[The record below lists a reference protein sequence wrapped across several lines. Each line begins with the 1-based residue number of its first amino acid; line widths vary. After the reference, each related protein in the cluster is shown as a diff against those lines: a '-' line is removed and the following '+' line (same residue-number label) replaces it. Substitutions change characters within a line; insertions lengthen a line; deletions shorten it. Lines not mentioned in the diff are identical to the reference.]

1 MGIGSQT
8 VNVGLLGF
16 GVVGQGVWKNIE
28 KNRSALEQRL
38 GVSLRITRIVV
49 RDLERERTVAVP
61 EVLLSEDPAVLLND
75 PDIDIVCELIGG
87 IDKALSYTE
96 AALKQGKIVVTANKA
111 LVCEHGAALFL
122 WRASMGGIT
131 YTRHRWLEGFLLLK
145 QCVKP

>member
-1 MGIGSQT
+1 ME
-8 VNVGLLGF
+8 
-16 GVVGQGVWKNIE
+16 NIE

-61 EVLLSEDPAVLLND
+61 QVLLSEDPAVLLND

-111 LVCEHGAALFL
+111 LVCEHGSALFFSKQAWGAL
-122 WRASMGGIT
+122 LIRGIGV
-131 YTRHRWLEGFLLLK
+131 EGFLLLK